1 MIEHKTVSIA
11 GQVFENLERDILSG
25 IYERGDILTETKLSD
40 ELGVSRT
47 PIREALRR
55 LEQEHMI
62 EIGSKGAVVVGINE
76 EDIEIIYEVRCRIE
90 GLASRLAAERAKDDA
105 LESLRQTLELQE
117 FYTAKG
123 NAEKIKNE
131 DNDFHK
137 QIYAMSGCTPLA
149 DTLEELHKKVVK
161 YRRASL
167 ANAGH
172 SKEALAEH
180 RAIYDA
186 IASHDG
192 KAAESA
198 TVEHVENARER
209 IKAGKA

>member
-25 IYERGDILTETKLSD
+25 KYEKGDILTEMKLSD

-62 EIGSKGAVVVGINE
+62 EIGPKGAVVVGIS
-76 EDIEIIYEVRCRIE
+76 EDDIDIIYEVRCRIE
-90 GLASRLAAERAKDDA
+90 GLASRLAAARATRSDVDD
-105 LESLRQTLELQE
+105 LRQTIELQE

-137 QIYAMSGCTPLA
+137 QIYDLSGCTPLA
-149 DTLEELHKKVVK
+149 DTLEELHRKVVK

-167 ANAGH
+167 SDAGH
-172 SKEALAEH
+172 SEEALAEH
-180 RAIYDA
+180 RAIFEA
-186 IASHDG
+186 IAAGDAD
-192 KAAESA
+192 AAEAA
-198 TVEHVENARER
+198 TAAHVQNARER
-209 IKAGKA
+209 IKEGKA

>member
-25 IYERGDILTETKLSD
+25 KYERGDILTETKLSD

-62 EIGSKGAVVVGINE
+62 EIGSKGAVVVGISE
-76 EDIEIIYEVRCRIE
+76 EDIDIIYEIRCRIE
-90 GLASRLAAERAKDDA
+90 GLASRLAAQRAEAGEVDA
-105 LESLRQTLELQE
+105 LGQTLELQE

-137 QIYAMSGCTPLA
+137 LIYTMSGCTPLA

-161 YRRASL
+161 YRHASL
-167 ANAGH
+167 SDAGH
-172 SKEALAEH
+172 SEEALAEH
-180 RAIYDA
+180 REIYEAILRRDA
-186 IASHDG
+186 DD
-192 KAAESA
+192 AEAA
-198 TVEHVENARER
+198 TVKHVENARER
-209 IKAGKA
+209 IRKGKA

>member
-25 IYERGDILTETKLSD
+25 KYVRGDVLTETKLSD

-62 EIGSKGAVVVGINE
+62 EIGAKGATVVGISE
-76 EDIEIIYEVRCRIE
+76 EDIDVIYEVRCRIE
-90 GLASRLAAERAKDDA
+90 GLASRLAAKRATEEALDA
-105 LESLRQTLELQE
+105 LRQTLELQE
-117 FYTAKG
+117 FYTEKG

-131 DNDFHK
+131 DSDFHK
-137 QIYAMSGCTPLA
+137 QIYDLSGCMPLA
-149 DTLEELHKKVVK
+149 DTLEELHRKVVK

-172 SKEALAEH
+172 SKEALSEH
-180 RAIYDA
+180 RAIYEALAARDE
-186 IASHDG
+186 D
-192 KAAESA
+192 AAEEA
-198 TVEHVENARER
+198 TVLHVRNARDR
-209 IKAGKA
+209 IKKGEA

>member
-11 GQVFENLERDILSG
+11 GQVFDNLERDILSG
-25 IYERGDILTETKLSD
+25 KIERGSVLTEVKLSE

-62 EIGSKGAVVVGINE
+62 ESGPKGAVVVGISE
-76 EDIEIIYEVRCRIE
+76 GDIEIIYEMRSRIE
-90 GLASRLAAERAKDDA
+90 GLASRLAAARATGEDIEA
-105 LESLRQTLELQE
+105 LRQTLELQE

-131 DNDFHK
+131 DNDFHRK
-137 QIYAMSGCTPLA
+137 IYRLSGCMPLS
-149 DTLEELHKKVVK
+149 DTLEALHKKVVK

-167 ANAGH
+167 ADQTH
-172 SKEALAEH
+172 SKESLAEH
-180 RAIYDA
+180 RAMYEA
-186 IASHDG
+186 IAAHDADG
-192 KAAESA
+192 AERA
-198 TVEHVENARER
+198 TVTHVKNAAER
-209 IKAGKA
+209 IKEGRN

>member
-25 IYERGDILTETKLSD
+25 KYERGDVLTELRLSE

-62 EIGSKGAVVVGINE
+62 ESGPKGAVVIGISE
-76 EDIEIIYEVRCRIE
+76 EDIGVIYEIRCRIE
-90 GLASRLAAERAKDDA
+90 GLASRLAAERATEED

-117 FYTAKG
+117 FYTEKG

-131 DNDFHK
+131 DSDFHK
-137 QIYAMSGCTPLA
+137 QIYNLSGCMPLA
-149 DTLEELHKKVVK
+149 DTLENLHKKVVK
-161 YRRASL
+161 FRRASL
-167 ANAGH
+167 SDAGH
-172 SKEALAEH
+172 SAEALAEH
-180 RAIYDA
+180 RKIYEA
-186 IASHDG
+186 IAA
-192 KAAESA
+192 KNAEEAERA
-198 TVEHVENARER
+198 TVLHVKNAGER
-209 IKAGKA
+209 IKKGKA